1 MAGER
6 KVRSFSLNT
15 EEDKDILDKLEE
27 VNNISEYIKNLIRSD
42 ISNGTNLTKTQREEV
57 KRIVM
62 EILKDKAI
70 EIKEE
75 DIEEKYDPDVV
86 DALDQFNEPVEEDSH
101 IE

>member
-15 EEDKDILDKLEE
+15 EEDKDILERLEE
-27 VNNISEYIKNLIRSD
+27 LPNISDYIKRLIRED
-42 ISNGTNLTKTQREEV
+42 ISNGTSLTATQREEV

-62 EILKDKAI
+62 EILKDKCI

-75 DIEEKYDPDVV
+75 DLESKFDEDAI
-86 DALDQFNEPVEEDSH
+86 DALDQFN
-101 IE
+101 

>member
-15 EEDKDILDKLEE
+15 EEDKDILEKLEE
-27 VNNISEYIKNLIRSD
+27 VPNISDYIKKLIRDD
-42 ISNGTNLTKTQREEV
+42 ISNGSSLTVIQREEV

-75 DIEEKYDPDVV
+75 DIDEKFDADAV
-86 DALDQFNEPVEEDSH
+86 DALNQF
-101 IE
+101 